1 MSQGGIISAVIPFES
16 SADTSNVVLTNV
28 ACLASVYV
36 GAIVSLDATG
46 TAFNSLADSET
57 NSNMIGICESKSST
71 TLCDIRVLGTTT
83 AIFTSLDPSKEY
95 FLSDSIAGAIQ
106 TTVPTTSGHIVLKIG
121 QPFSSTRMVV
131 LKGQRSK
138 RL

>member
-16 SADTSNVVLTNV
+16 AADTSNVILKNV
-28 ACLASVYV
+28 ACLASVYI
-36 GAIVSLDATG
+36 GAVVSLDATG
-46 TAFNSLADSET
+46 TAFNSLADSEA
-57 NSNMIGICESKSST
+57 NSNMVGVCEAKTTT

-83 AIFTSLDPSKEY
+83 TIFSGLDPSKEY

-121 QPFSSTRMVV
+121 QPFSATRMIV